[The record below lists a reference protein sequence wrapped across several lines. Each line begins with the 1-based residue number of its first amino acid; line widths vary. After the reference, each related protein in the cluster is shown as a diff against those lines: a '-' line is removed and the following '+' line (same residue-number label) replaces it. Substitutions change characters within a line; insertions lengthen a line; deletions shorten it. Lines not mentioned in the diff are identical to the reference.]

1 MNNITIKIKVQV
13 LLIWVLKLCYGFLKL
28 SGHSKEPEL
37 EFDKPLKRIALPRRH
52 EFCMLIYPQRIER
65 RVDGSLLALHLPY
78 VSGFCSYFWR
88 ARTIYSPFNLFVFW
102 QACGVCLGLVLAFL
116 WSIADRHHQEQGGES
131 CNDTLTDPDIP
142 SLDGGWNW
150 WINSGEGNRVCW
162 IYLDNINMLYFF
174 R

>member
-1 MNNITIKIKVQV
+1 MNNLTIKIKVKV

-52 EFCMLIYPQRIER
+52 EFCMLIYPQR

-102 QACGVCLGLVLAFL
+102 QACGVCLGLVLTFL
-116 WSIADRHHQEQGGES
+116 WSIADRPSSGTRWRKLQRHTYRSRHPQLSWRLELMDKLRGGE
-131 CNDTLTDPDIP
+131 
-142 SLDGGWNW
+142 
-150 WINSGEGNRVCW
+150 
-162 IYLDNINMLYFF
+162 
-174 R
+174 